1 MRIKNDVPRE
11 VDTQF
16 RGEKDMIDGP
26 QESLRPT
33 RLRERIRSL
42 DLLRGFALLGILI
55 MNIQFFSMVGAAYF
69 NPMAFGDLSGSNGWV
84 YILSHAL
91 ADQKFMTLFTMLF
104 GAGIVLMTSRAES
117 RGASAAVIHYRR
129 TFILLVFGLL
139 HAYLLWAGDVL
150 VSYALCAL
158 VVFPFRKLSPKT
170 LLTLGLGSVLIGSI
184 IFLFIGLSLGYI
196 PRDDIAEMMNN
207 WKPSAELVQEE
218 VTVYRSGW
226 LKQMEKRV
234 DTALAIQTKAFLI
247 WGLWRIGGL
256 MLVGMALFKW
266 GVLTAA
272 RSSRFYFGLAATGL
286 TLGWALAS
294 YGLVRNFARNWSLDC
309 QFIGSQYNY
318 WGSIL
323 VSLGYLSLVMLICRS
338 QIGGRL
344 LQAISA
350 VGRTAL
356 SNYLLQTVLCTTLFY
371 GHGLRTLRE
380 RGENGAGGH
389 RLGRL
394 DRSTHRLLVVDQAVS
409 LRAYGMGVALSDLLA
424 TPTHPIGT
432 DPQIGG
438 IPFTASAVH
447 PATAFRRR
455 RPPGFPRTRSPRAGR
470 RPVRCWGSRAPGPR
484 PAESGSPRARSCRH
498 RS

>member
-1 MRIKNDVPRE
+1 M
-11 VDTQF
+11 
-16 RGEKDMIDGP
+16 
-26 QESLRPT
+26 
-33 RLRERIRSL
+33 
-42 DLLRGFALLGILI
+42 
-55 MNIQFFSMVGAAYF
+55 
-69 NPMAFGDLSGSNGWV
+69 
-84 YILSHAL
+84 SHVL
-91 ADQKFMTLFTMLF
+91 AEQKFMTLFTILF
-104 GAGIVLMTSRAES
+104 GAGIVLMTSRAEA
-117 RGASAAVIHYRR
+117 RGASSAVVHYRR

-158 VVFPFRKLSPKT
+158 LVFPFRKLSPKT

-184 IFLFIGLSLGYI
+184 IYLFIGLTMGYI
-196 PRDDIAEMMNN
+196 PPDAIAEMMNN

-234 DTALAIQTKAFLI
+234 DTALVIQTRVFLM

-256 MLVGMALFKW
+256 MLIGMALFKW
-266 GVLTAA
+266 GVLTARGKSRHGIRPSLHPGGLRCDSVTYSRYAPSSRLVRRAQERSRCSRDFHHGLLTAA
-272 RSSRFYFGLAATGL
+272 RSNRFYFGLAATGL

-344 LQAISA
+344 LRAISA

-371 GHGLRTLRE
+371 GHGFGLFGSVERTGQAAIVLAVWIVQLIASSWWIKRFRYGPME
-380 RGENGAGGH
+380 WVW
-389 RLGRL
+389 
-394 DRSTHRLLVVDQAVS
+394 RSLTYWQLQ
-409 LRAYGMGVALSDLLA
+409 
-424 TPTHPIGT
+424 PI
-432 DPQIGG
+432 
-438 IPFTASAVH
+438 
-447 PATAFRRR
+447 R
-455 RPPGFPRTRSPRAGR
+455 
-470 RPVRCWGSRAPGPR
+470 
-484 PAESGSPRARSCRH
+484 
-498 RS
+498 

>member
-117 RGASAAVIHYRR
+117 RGASAAVVHYRR

-170 LLTLGLGSVLIGSI
+170 LLKLGLGSVLIGSI

-234 DTALAIQTKAFLI
+234 DTALAIHTKVFLM

-272 RSSRFYFGLAATGL
+272 RSSRFYFGLAAAGL
-286 TLGWALAS
+286 TLGWTLAS

-371 GHGLRTLRE
+371 GHGLGLFGSVERTGQAAIVLAVWIVQLIASSWWVKRFRYGPME
-380 RGENGAGGH
+380 WVW
-389 RLGRL
+389 
-394 DRSTHRLLVVDQAVS
+394 RSLTYWQLQ
-409 LRAYGMGVALSDLLA
+409 
-424 TPTHPIGT
+424 PI
-432 DPQIGG
+432 
-438 IPFTASAVH
+438 
-447 PATAFRRR
+447 R
-455 RPPGFPRTRSPRAGR
+455 
-470 RPVRCWGSRAPGPR
+470 
-484 PAESGSPRARSCRH
+484 
-498 RS
+498 

>member
-1 MRIKNDVPRE
+1 
-11 VDTQF
+11 
-16 RGEKDMIDGP
+16 MIDGP
-26 QESLRPT
+26 QEPLKPT
-33 RLRERIRSL
+33 PLRERIRSL

-55 MNIQFFSMVGAAYF
+55 MNIQSFSMVGAAYF
-69 NPMAFGDLSGSNGWV
+69 NPMAFGDLSSSNGWV

-91 ADQKFMTLFTMLF
+91 ADQKFMTLFTILF

-117 RGASAAVIHYRR
+117 RGASTAVVHYRR

-170 LLTLGLGSVLIGSI
+170 LLKLGLGSVLIGSI

-196 PRDDIAEMMNN
+196 PPDDIAEMMNN

-234 DTALAIQTKAFLI
+234 DTALAIHTKVFLM

-272 RSSRFYFGLAATGL
+272 RSSRFYFGLAAAGL
-286 TLGWALAS
+286 TLGWTLAS

-338 QIGGRL
+338 QTWGRF
-344 LQAISA
+344 LQGISA

-371 GHGLRTLRE
+371 GHGLGLFGSVERT
-380 RGENGAGGH
+380 GH
-389 RLGRL
+389 VAIVVAVWIVQLIASSWWIKRFRFGPMEWVW
-394 DRSTHRLLVVDQAVS
+394 RSLT
-409 LRAYGMGVALSDLLA
+409 YGQLQ
-424 TPTHPIGT
+424 PI
-432 DPQIGG
+432 
-438 IPFTASAVH
+438 
-447 PATAFRRR
+447 R
-455 RPPGFPRTRSPRAGR
+455 
-470 RPVRCWGSRAPGPR
+470 
-484 PAESGSPRARSCRH
+484 
-498 RS
+498 

>member
-1 MRIKNDVPRE
+1 
-11 VDTQF
+11 
-16 RGEKDMIDGP
+16 MIHSP
-26 QESLRPT
+26 KEPLKPT
-33 RLRERIRSL
+33 PLRERIRSL

-55 MNIQFFSMVGAAYF
+55 VNIQFFSMITAAYL
-69 NPMAFGDLSGSNGWV
+69 NPTAYGDLSGSNGWV
-84 YILSHAL
+84 YILSNVL
-91 ADQKFMTLFTMLF
+91 AEQKFMTLFTILF
-104 GAGIVLMTSRAES
+104 GAGIVLMTSRVES
-117 RGASAAVIHYRR
+117 RGASSAVVHYRR

-158 VVFPFRKLSPKT
+158 LVFPFRKLSPKT

-184 IFLFIGLSLGYI
+184 IYLFIGLTMGYI
-196 PRDDIAEMMNN
+196 PPDAIAEMMHT

-218 VTVYRSGW
+218 VKAYRSGW
-226 LKQMEKRV
+226 LQQMEKRV
-234 DTALAIQTKAFLI
+234 DTALVIQTRAFLM

-272 RSSRFYFGLAATGL
+272 RSSRFYLGLAAAGL
-286 TLGWALAS
+286 TLGWALAG

-309 QFIGSQYNY
+309 WFIGSQYNY

-338 QIGGRL
+338 RLGGRL

-371 GHGLRTLRE
+371 GHGLGLFGSVERTGQVAIVVAVWIVQLIASSWWIKRFRFGPME
-380 RGENGAGGH
+380 WVW
-389 RLGRL
+389 
-394 DRSTHRLLVVDQAVS
+394 RSLT
-409 LRAYGMGVALSDLLA
+409 YGQLQ
-424 TPTHPIGT
+424 PI
-432 DPQIGG
+432 
-438 IPFTASAVH
+438 
-447 PATAFRRR
+447 R
-455 RPPGFPRTRSPRAGR
+455 
-470 RPVRCWGSRAPGPR
+470 
-484 PAESGSPRARSCRH
+484 
-498 RS
+498 